1 MHYKI
6 SFTYIIYLTKY
17 NFTHMKK
24 LIILLAFSAF
34 LLSGCDVLQQLPTGV
49 LTGTGA
55 YTEGEAASAIK
66 EALGQGTGKAVTRL
80 NTVDG
85 FFKDALYKILLPPE
99 AKKIENTLR
108 TLGFNNLVDKAIL
121 QINRGAEDAA
131 GYAKPI
137 FIDAIKQMT
146 LQDAI
151 GIVKG
156 GDTSATHYFRI
167 KTTENLIAA
176 FTPVIKNSLD
186 KVDATKY
193 YGDLI
198 NKYNSLPTTFT
209 KLNPDLA
216 SYVTQKATN
225 SLFDLISKEEINIR
239 TNLAARTTELLRK
252 VFGNY

>member
-1 MHYKI
+1 
-6 SFTYIIYLTKY
+6 
-17 NFTHMKK
+17 MKK
-24 LIILLAFSAF
+24 ALFALAISAT

-49 LTGTGA
+49 LTGA
-55 YTEGEAASAIK
+55 YTEGEAAGAIK
-66 EALGQGTGKAVTRL
+66 EALGQGTGKAVLQL

-85 FFKDALYKILLPPE
+85 FFKDAMYKILLPPE

-137 FIDAIKQMT
+137 FVSAIKQMT

-151 GIVKG
+151 GIVRG
-156 GDTSATHYFRI
+156 ADTSATNYFRV
-167 KTTENLIAA
+167 KTTEQLIAA
-176 FTPVIKNSLD
+176 FSPVIKTSLD

-193 YGDLI
+193 YGDVI
-198 NKYNSLPTTFT
+198 NKYNSLPTTFN

-216 SYVTQKATN
+216 SYVTHRATN
-225 SLFDLISKEEINIR
+225 ALFDLISKEEINIR
-239 TNLAARTTELLRK
+239 NNFAARTTELLRK
-252 VFGNY
+252 VFGNK